1 MKTPRL
7 EHSAAMLVALRI
19 VACRYDVIAERKFF
33 GCPAFFVRRRMAACV
48 YGEMIALR
56 LPQLSVAA
64 LMKTPGC
71 SSFQP
76 HGRGPMRR
84 WLAFEARSPAFTS
97 LEDLFEEAVSFA
109 NELAARD

>member
-1 MKTPRL
+1 MKTPRP
-7 EHSAAMLVALRI
+7 EHNAALLVALRI
-19 VACRYDVIAERKFF
+19 VACRYDVVAERKFF
-33 GCPAFFVRRRMAACV
+33 GCPAFFVKRRMAACV
-48 YGEMIALR
+48 HGERIALR

-76 HGRGPMRR
+76 YGRGPMQR
-84 WLAFEARSPAFTS
+84 WLAFEASSPALAS
-97 LEDLFEEAVSFA
+97 LEDLFQEAVSFA